1 MFSSS
6 KNKEMIWELLK
17 EQSKFPLTQ
26 QWRRFFELT
35 FENIEKRQRTYP
47 NLVAMNKHLISI
59 CIEEM
64 DKFIINIPKT
74 LLKSKG
80 TIQHSFKQKQ
90 EDIKQMQN
98 GYKPKDIDF
107 SDKSDQNYGNINH
120 LMNQTIA
127 DRQKE
132 LEKITTR
139 FQSNSK
145 EAQKWLNREENV
157 AVKKL
162 RIDKETDKKIET
174 IPISQKKV
182 SFNLNPYSLKI
193 NYTEN
198 GVNKDMYC
206 RLGSDFKL
214 FTSHQ
219 VKPDNQNIILE
230 NIELY
235 TK

>member
-1 MFSSS
+1 
-6 KNKEMIWELLK
+6 
-17 EQSKFPLTQ
+17 
-26 QWRRFFELT
+26 
-35 FENIEKRQRTYP
+35 
-47 NLVAMNKHLISI
+47 
-59 CIEEM
+59 
-64 DKFIINIPKT
+64 
-74 LLKSKG
+74 
-80 TIQHSFKQKQ
+80 
-90 EDIKQMQN
+90 
-98 GYKPKDIDF
+98 
-107 SDKSDQNYGNINH
+107 
-120 LMNQTIA
+120 MNQTIA

-132 LEKITTR
+132 LEKITTQ
-139 FQSNSK
+139 FQSNSE

-182 SFNLNPYSLKI
+182 NPYSLKI
-193 NYTEN
+193 HYTEN
-198 GVNKDMYC
+198 GVSKDMYC

-214 FTSHQ
+214 FTSQQ

>member
-1 MFSSS
+1 MFSNP

-17 EQSKFPLTQ
+17 EQSKFPLTR
-26 QWRRFFELT
+26 QWRSFFELT
-35 FENIEKRQRTYP
+35 FENVEKRQRTYP

-59 CIEEM
+59 CMEEM
-64 DKFIINIPKT
+64 TKFIIN
-74 LLKSKG
+74 
-80 TIQHSFKQKQ
+80 
-90 EDIKQMQN
+90 
-98 GYKPKDIDF
+98 
-107 SDKSDQNYGNINH
+107 
-120 LMNQTIA
+120 
-127 DRQKE
+127 E
-132 LEKITTR
+132 LEKITTQ
-139 FQSNSK
+139 FQSTSK

-157 AVKKL
+157 TVKKL
-162 RIDKETDKKIET
+162 RIDKETNKKIET

-193 NYTEN
+193 HYTEN
-198 GVNKDMYC
+198 GVSKDMYC

-214 FTSHQ
+214 FTSQQ

>member
-64 DKFIINIPKT
+64 DKFIINVPKT

-132 LEKITTR
+132 LEKITTQ
-139 FQSNSK
+139 FQSTSK

-157 AVKKL
+157 TVKKL
-162 RIDKETDKKIET
+162 RIDKETSKKIET
-174 IPISQKKV
+174 IPISKKKV

-214 FTSHQ
+214 STSHQ
-219 VKPDNQNIILE
+219 AEPDDQNIILE